1 MVMVMMK
8 GNRTDLEI
16 QIHKICETNPNVF
29 QKYQNV
35 VAEIL
40 GLKCYLETFWKGAK
54 NLGRALPPSSKHLKG
69 RLDPPVGDV
78 TFLYQRR
85 SIESSFAPK
94 CT

>member
-1 MVMVMMK
+1 MMVMVMMK

-40 GLKCYLETFWKGAK
+40 GLKCFWETFWKGAK
-54 NLGRALPPSSKHLKG
+54 NLGRAPPIICTKSKGTALFSQ
-69 RLDPPVGDV
+69 D
-78 TFLYQRR
+78 TFPNEKFL
-85 SIESSFAPK
+85 IGK
-94 CT
+94 L